1 MKNKSLYLTV
11 TQVLG
16 PFSGLSGIDPE
27 IVKSAGDRGT
37 VVHRICDSIVL
48 QFPFDDET
56 IDQMIREYARNE
68 EHFQKE
74 KDLVL
79 HFVVSFQKWQEG
91 KVFLKKPERFFDDEL
106 MLTGECDLLYRDK
119 EKRLV
124 LVDLKTPASESKN
137 WMLQGSAYSYLAKQ
151 VGHNI
156 DVIEFVQ
163 LSRTGARPK
172 IHHYKEDFRLF
183 KAHLDVYKY
192 QYKDWVEVSQMDYI

>member
-1 MKNKSLYLTV
+1 MKDKSLYLSV
-11 TQVLG
+11 TQVLS
-16 PFSGLSGIDPE
+16 PFSGLSTIDPE
-27 IVKSAGDRGT
+27 VVRNAGDRGT

-56 IDQMIREYARNE
+56 VDLMIREYARNE
-68 EHFQKE
+68 EHFEKE
-74 KDLVL
+74 KNMIL
-79 HFVVSFQKWQEG
+79 HFIVSFQKWQEG
-91 KVFLKKPERFFDDEL
+91 KVFLKKPERFFDDKL

-163 LSRTGARPK
+163 LSRTGGKAK
-172 IHHYKEDFRLF
+172 VHHYKEDFTLF
-183 KAHLDVYKY
+183 KAHLDVYQY
-192 QYKDWVEVSQMDYI
+192 RYKDWVDPVSLDYM